1 MTSTPQLQLFDN
13 GPVTGPL
20 RSTQPTFVNNMALP
34 IHRWYRF
41 SAGYSATW
49 AAHTIQQ
56 FLSSMDLTTATI
68 LDPFAGSGTTLLA
81 ASSTGSDSIGWEAQD
96 LIYRIADAKL
106 QSVYAETSALRAA
119 ARSIAEHTTTP
130 RTAVRRQLTDE
141 PDLLIRCYSEQSL
154 LALRSLQTA
163 LIAER
168 PTLSHS
174 TWKLLWLA
182 LVSILRPASHAGTA
196 QWQYIQ
202 PNKSKAHTLNVVDGF
217 RAKVEQIAYDID
229 STAGSLTGAMSLVLH
244 DARIST
250 PIPAHSIDLVLTS
263 PPYANN
269 YDYADATR
277 LEMTFLG
284 EVSSWSDLKPIRE
297 PLIHACSQHMAG
309 YSTKAAIADPIL
321 SSIVDRLVPIYD
333 QLAHVR
339 LERGGRKAYHSMVV
353 AYFHDMASVW
363 INLRTLVR
371 PGGRALFVVGD
382 SAPYGVYIPV
392 EVFLGD
398 LAVAAGFG
406 SYTFSKVRD
415 RNIKWKNRKHRVPLK
430 EGLLE
435 VQG

>member
-1 MTSTPQLQLFDN
+1 MTSSPQLQLFETD
-13 GPVTGPL
+13 PAAGPL

-34 IHRWYRF
+34 IHRWFRF

-49 AAHTIQQ
+49 AADTIDK
-56 FLSSMDLTTATI
+56 FLSSMYLTTATV

-81 ASSTGSDSIGWEAQD
+81 ASSTGSHSIGWEAQD

-106 QSVYAETSALRAA
+106 QCIHVDTSELRAA
-119 ARSIAEHTTTP
+119 ARVI
-130 RTAVRRQLTDE
+130 VRRASRVDVSRQFTDE
-141 PDLLIRCYSEQSL
+141 PGLLTRCYSEQALLSL
-154 LALRSLQTA
+154 RTLQTA
-163 LIAER
+163 LMNER
-168 PTLSHS
+168 HIMPTSI
-174 TWKLLWLA
+174 WKLLWLA
-182 LVSILRPASHAGTA
+182 LVSILRPTSHAGTA

-202 PNKSKAHTLNVVDGF
+202 PNKSKSRILNVIDGF
-217 RAKVEQIAYDID
+217 RAKVEQLAYDID
-229 STAGSLTGAMSLVLH
+229 TTSRKLKGTMDVVLH
-244 DARIST
+244 DARLST
-250 PIPAHSIDLVLTS
+250 DIPANSIDLVLTS

-284 EVSSWSDLKPIRE
+284 EVSSWSDLRRVRE

-309 YSTKAAIADPIL
+309 YNADTAIADPIL
-321 SSIVDRLVPIYD
+321 ASIAERLFPIYN
-333 QLAHVR
+333 QLASVR

-363 INLRTLVR
+363 VNLRDVVR

-382 SAPYGVYIPV
+382 SAPYGIYTPV
-392 EVFLGD
+392 DVFHGE
-398 LAVAAGFG
+398 LALAAGFV
-406 SYTFSKVRD
+406 SYRFFKIRD